1 MGKVREEDQGRM
13 KKSLNSDKW
22 VPRAKGP
29 ARQVRKGPGGGSRW
43 GQTGEA
49 SGNREQT
56 EVGKC
61 SEWGLFSRGR
71 QERGGGRRARPVLGG
86 RGNWG
91 RGGQVQLVLGGW
103 GTEGLLDRGSI
114 IPLE

>member
-22 VPRAKGP
+22 APCAKGP

-56 EVGKC
+56 EVAKC
-61 SEWGLFSRGR
+61 RLSRRR
-71 QERGGGRRARPVLGG
+71 QERGFGRRARPVLG
-86 RGNWG
+86 RRENWG

-103 GTEGLLDRGSI
+103 GTEGLLDCGSI